1 MMFFT
6 DWEGPWILTDF
17 AYELCMAVFNNDRF
31 FRNLSE
37 YDDYLAYELKKPD
50 YEAGYTVKLIVP
62 FLAAAGIKNDFV
74 RMLAE
79 KSARFVPRA
88 KEAMDLLKKKHTPVV
103 ISTSYSIYLET
114 TAALLGLKTHLH
126 GSNIDFD
133 KISLENT
140 LNLLEKIDEIA
151 SLRNQELYEKLDE
164 LFSTPEVANM
174 IKNLHTIGAAEKAK
188 ILEDYCNK
196 FDIDF
201 PVAIGDSISDYK
213 MFEMAKKLGG
223 VAIAFNGNEY
233 AIKSADVAIISE
245 NALIEATV
253 IEKLLENK
261 NLDVLKD
268 LKSQRVYFVEDCD
281 LNEIIE
287 KSKRMRVKLRGVA
300 GELG

>member
-1 MMFFT
+1 MFFT

-37 YDDYLAYELKKPD
+37 YDDYLAYELKKPE

-88 KEAMDLLKKKHTPVV
+88 KEAMELIKKKHTPVV

-114 TAALLGLKTHLH
+114 TAALLGLKNYLH
-126 GSNIDFD
+126 GSKIDFD
-133 KISLENT
+133 EINLENT

-151 SLRNQELYEKLDE
+151 SLRNQELYEKLNE
-164 LFSTPEVANM
+164 LFSIPEMAK
-174 IKNLHTIGAAEKAK
+174 ILKKLHTIGAAEKAK
-188 ILEDYCNK
+188 ILEDYCNR
-196 FDIDF
+196 FNIDF

-233 AIKSADVAIISE
+233 AIKNADIAIISE
-245 NALIEATV
+245 NALIEAIV

-261 NLDVLKD
+261 NLDALKD
-268 LKSQRVYFVEDCD
+268 LRSRELYFVEDCD
-281 LNEIIE
+281 LSEIIE